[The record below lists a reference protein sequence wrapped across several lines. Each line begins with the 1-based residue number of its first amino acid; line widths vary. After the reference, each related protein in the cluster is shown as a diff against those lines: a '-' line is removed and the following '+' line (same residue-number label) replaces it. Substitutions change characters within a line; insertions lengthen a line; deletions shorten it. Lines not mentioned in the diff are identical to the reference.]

1 MVLSKDCSLW
11 DVLHPCVC
19 SGVDCFYIS
28 RFLNELDYLEVV
40 LFQDSGICDWQQQI
54 FFTLIWYSSSTG
66 HGYQVWYSG
75 KSKEKI
81 TIQCGERTTFI
92 PSYNVD
98 VVDELLRSMNLCD
111 TFSARSHCC
120 KQGRIASLAIVHTPH
135 MHFSLLV
142 YFNPNNLNFSPITII
157 HLNLFRKELFACY
170 KDLAYSIDRKWRWW
184 WWKDLSGHMLCWMED
199 V

>member
-1 MVLSKDCSLW
+1 MWCTPPMVLSKDCSLW

-111 TFSARSHCC
+111 TIFLQGLIVVSKEELPLWPLCILLICIFHCLFISI
-120 KQGRIASLAIVHTPH
+120 Q
-135 MHFSLLV
+135 
-142 YFNPNNLNFSPITII
+142 TIWI
-157 HLNLFRKELFACY
+157 FPQ
-170 KDLAYSIDRKWRWW
+170 
-184 WWKDLSGHMLCWMED
+184 
-199 V
+199 